1 MYKLQVQGT
10 WQHDSRCMLVFY
22 GNVCQREMYASCAA
36 RIPYSGLRSCID
48 GTMNQCILN
57 SVERFLYQTGHQIK
71 MQSVYAFCSNGLIVV
86 TSTLGRVSIGHI

>member
-10 WQHDSRCMLVFY
+10 WQHDSRWYACFLWQRLPTRD
-22 GNVCQREMYASCAA
+22 VCFMCGEDTLL
-36 RIPYSGLRSCID
+36 PSCID
-48 GTMNQCILN
+48 GNMNQCILN